1 MATDT
6 SNVSQVQVG
15 HVPLTISVFI
25 SIFLRQIVPGGA
37 NRSYGIHVARL
48 AGLPQTVV
56 SSALGYL
63 TELEK
68 ESNPINMNAAQLPDF
83 NLQLP
88 LLKPSH
94 KTVQELAKIDIES
107 LTPLQAIT
115 KLFELKEMSESEWN
129 VSEENTYRLC
139 FSLLP

>member
-1 MATDT
+1 MGSEMCIRDRPRAR
-6 SNVSQVQVG
+6 NYNIAVSENDG
-15 HVPLTISVFI
+15 DI
-25 SIFLRQIVPGGA
+25 IFLRQIVPGGA

-56 SSALGYL
+56 SSALEYL

-68 ESNPINMNAAQLPDF
+68 ESNPINMNAAQLPDL

-115 KLFELKEMSESEWN
+115 KLFELKEMAESELN
-129 VSEENTYRLC
+129 ESE
-139 FSLLP
+139 